1 MRSAPSGT
9 PRRSAV
15 VSALVV
21 LALLLAACSSN
32 NKVGNKAL
40 LDVKDEASKGL
51 GQTTTTQAATATTGG
66 VALGVGK
73 QTTTTP
79 KPVATTAAPRVET
92 ATVITINGDN
102 SSVPQFDPTPS
113 SVYVGGLVKWTNND
127 KTVRSVVSINPAN
140 AFRSPDIPPGGSF
153 TWRATAAGT
162 YDYQDGTRP
171 YANGQLQVVAR

>member
-1 MRSAPSGT
+1 MKT
-9 PRRSAV
+9 KTAV
-15 VSALVV
+15 VLVV
-21 LALLLAACSSN
+21 LATLVLTLAGCSSN

-51 GQTTTTQAATATTGG
+51 GQTTTTQAPTATTAG

-73 QTTTTP
+73 QTTSTR
-79 KPVATTAAPRVET
+79 PVATTAAPKVET

-102 SSVPQFDPTPS
+102 SNVPQFDPTPA

-127 KTVRSVVSINPAN
+127 KKDRSVVAINPAN
-140 AFRSPDIPPGGSF
+140 AFRSPDIPPGGSY

-171 YANGQLQVVAR
+171 YANGQVQVVAR